1 MLLHIGQHSGI
12 LSTYA
17 SDTKLAGLEVRYER
31 KADLLQTFLFASVQ
45 DTGLFSQLYAF
56 LAVYLQIGN
65 RQS

>member
-1 MLLHIGQHSGI
+1 MITNARSWHEADQV
-12 LSTYA
+12 TE
-17 SDTKLAGLEVRYER
+17 LEVGCER